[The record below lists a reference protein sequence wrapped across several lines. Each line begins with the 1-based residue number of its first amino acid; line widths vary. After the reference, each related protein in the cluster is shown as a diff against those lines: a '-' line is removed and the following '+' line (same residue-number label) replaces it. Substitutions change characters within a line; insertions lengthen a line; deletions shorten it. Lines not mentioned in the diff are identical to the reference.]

1 MNELR
6 EIFAHQYAYAGFPRA
21 LNGLLTLQNV
31 LKERSE
37 KGIQDPQGN
46 LPMQA
51 EPTDYYA
58 LGMHTLN
65 TLSGQDN
72 SAVLWN
78 SNGVDYA
85 LKAHLFGYLFSRDNL
100 SAGNRKLVTVSTLAS
115 LETVQNQ
122 LRSHLG
128 HFEKSRLK

>member
-1 MNELR
+1 
-6 EIFAHQYAYAGFPRA
+6 
-21 LNGLLTLQNV
+21 
-31 LKERSE
+31 
-37 KGIQDPQGN
+37 
-46 LPMQA
+46 MQA

-78 SNGVDYA
+78 FNGVDYA

-128 HFEKSRLK
+128 HFEKFRLE